1 MFELENFQISKAII
15 GGGGLTLERGLS
27 DYNIEEALVRKKVVE
42 KAKEVILVVDHSK
55 FGRDVLAHICPIT
68 AIDLVITDRNL
79 NAELAAEFESA
90 NVNLVL
96 A

>member
-1 MFELENFQISKAII
+1 M
-15 GGGGLTLERGLS
+15 
-27 DYNIEEALVRKKVVE
+27 
-42 KAKEVILVVDHSK
+42 ILVVDHSK

>member
-1 MFELENFQISKAII
+1 M
-15 GGGGLTLERGLS
+15 
-27 DYNIEEALVRKKVVE
+27 
-42 KAKEVILVVDHSK
+42 ILVVDHSK

-68 AIDLVITDRNL
+68 AIDLVITGKEL
-79 NAELAAEFESA
+79 NPELVSEFESA